1 MRRIFALS
9 AFVLLSAVPLSAH
22 ADAVPD
28 WNKNTVDEIRKLGLG
43 PNPAT
48 RALAIAQIAA
58 YEAVNAVT
66 KNHEPYHAALTPL
79 LPVSRPAAVASAVY
93 WALVLQ
99 FPNEKP
105 TLDTLLDRASRERV
119 GRVCAESAACG
130 RGPVLA
136 SSSRAALSNGARRRR
151 SAR

>member
-1 MRRIFALS
+1 MRLKFALS
-9 AFVLLSAVPLSAH
+9 AFALLSAVPLSAH
-22 ADAVPD
+22 ADVVTD
-28 WNKNTVDEIRKLGLG
+28 WNKNTVDELRKLGLG

-66 KNHEPYHAALTPL
+66 KNYEPYHAALTPA
-79 LPVSRPAAVASAVY
+79 LPVSQPAAVASAVY

-105 TLDTLLDRASRERV
+105 TLDTLLTQSLAEIADGAAKQHGIELGKAAAVDIFTLRIADGAS
-119 GRVCAESAACG
+119 GSASY
-130 RGPVLA
+130 P
-136 SSSRAALSNGARRRR
+136 
-151 SAR
+151 